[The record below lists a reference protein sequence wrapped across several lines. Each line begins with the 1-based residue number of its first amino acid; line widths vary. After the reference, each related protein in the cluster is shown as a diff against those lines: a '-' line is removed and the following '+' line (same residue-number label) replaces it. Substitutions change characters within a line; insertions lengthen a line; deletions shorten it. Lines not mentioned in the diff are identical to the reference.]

1 VKRINILDK
10 GSCTGEFIMDDPPM
24 FNEEKI
30 RGIFKVLEE
39 ELPVLLEKMASTLY
53 EPEKGQKIG
62 KAVGNFFKEMKEA
75 GMGDIPAAKITAI
88 YASNLSLRGMMG
100 GMGGMSPMGGMGPM
114 GNPMMGKHMGPHPGG
129 PMSSM
134 HEPE

>member
-1 VKRINILDK
+1 M
-10 GSCTGEFIMDDPPM
+10 TDDPPM
-24 FNEEKI
+24 FSEEKL
-30 RGIFKVLEE
+30 RGILKVLEE

-53 EPEKGQKIG
+53 EPDVGQKIG

-75 GMGDIPAAKITAI
+75 GMGDIPAAKITAM

-100 GMGGMSPMGGMGPM
+100 GMGGMGK
-114 GNPMMGKHMGPHPGG
+114 PMMGKHMGPPSEG

>member
-1 VKRINILDK
+1 
-10 GSCTGEFIMDDPPM
+10 M
-24 FNEEKI
+24 FSEEKL
-30 RGIFKVLEE
+30 RGILKVLEE
-39 ELPVLLEKMASTLY
+39 ELPVLLEKLTNTLY
-53 EPEKGQKIG
+53 EPDVGQKIG

-75 GMGDIPAAKITAI
+75 GMGDIPATKITMM

-100 GMGGMSPMGGMGPM
+100 GMGGM
-114 GNPMMGKHMGPHPGG
+114 GNPMMGKPMMMGKHMGPPFEG